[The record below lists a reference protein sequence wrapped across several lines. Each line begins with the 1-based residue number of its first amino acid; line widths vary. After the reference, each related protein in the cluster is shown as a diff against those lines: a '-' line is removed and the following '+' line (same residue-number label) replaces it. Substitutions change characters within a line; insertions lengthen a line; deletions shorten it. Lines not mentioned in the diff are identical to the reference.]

1 MSVNAYMGEVKVPM
15 KDIRDAKNI
24 KAKVYPIVDK
34 KGAQLMGKSG
44 KPSTLAYHGVERRP
58 QCASSSSIRWGS
70 PSFTTKILVSSVLCW
85 QDLVY
90 Y

>member
-44 KPSTLAYHGVERRP
+44 KTSALTCTIE
-58 QCASSSSIRWGS
+58 
-70 PSFTTKILVSSVLCW
+70 
-85 QDLVY
+85 
-90 Y
+90 